1 MPRGGGVTQWLTP
14 ERFDNVVE
22 FAVGPVAGKLV
33 IEASLESL
41 DAGGNGRTFRFRRGF
56 FLVEA
61 IWGGKVALPYPV
73 PFGLLGD
80 RAVGRLET
88 VGYDPESG
96 IRAAVGNKGTRF
108 VFRRRAGDGPGN
120 DVDAARGARDGPR
133 SRDAGRGAGGE
144 PRTPE
149 PAGRHLPAAVR
160 RQARVREAC
169 RGRLRPALGAPFST
183 SS

>member
-1 MPRGGGVTQWLTP
+1 MAAWGGVTQWLTP

-108 VFRRRAGDGPGN
+108 VFRRRAGDGPGD

-133 SRDAGRGAGGE
+133 AHETPDEEREGNRGLPNRPVVICPQQFGGKPGSE
-144 PRTPE
+144 KPV
-149 PAGRHLPAAVR
+149 G
-160 RQARVREAC
+160 
-169 RGRLRPALGAPFST
+169 GD
-183 SS
+183 

>member
-1 MPRGGGVTQWLTP
+1 M
-14 ERFDNVVE
+14 
-22 FAVGPVAGKLV
+22 
-33 IEASLESL
+33 
-41 DAGGNGRTFRFRRGF
+41 
-56 FLVEA
+56 EA

-108 VFRRRAGDGPGN
+108 VFRRRAGDGPGD

-169 RGRLRPALGAPFST
+169 TSLTGILST
-183 SS
+183 LLFCRILNTP